1 MKKNPNTAMY
11 KIERHLRK
19 GKTITPMEAL
29 VVFGVFRLASIVH
42 RLRQRGFCIYTV
54 LKTDENGHKY
64 ASYAM
69 EQDKGQRSVGA
80 AAMT

>member
-1 MKKNPNTAMY
+1 MKTNNSTAMAR
-11 KIERHLRK
+11 IERHLRR

-42 RLRQRGFCIYTV
+42 RLRQRGLAIETV
-54 LKTDENGHKY
+54 LKNDENGHQY
-64 ASYAM
+64 ASY
-69 EQDKGQRSVGA
+69 KLGV

>member
-1 MKKNPNTAMY
+1 MKKNPNTAMS

-42 RLRQRGFCIYTV
+42 RLRQRGLAIETI
-54 LKTDENGHKY
+54 LKNDENGHQY
-64 ASYAM
+64 ASYKA
-69 EQDKGQRSVGA
+69 V
-80 AAMT
+80 MT